1 MTALPS
7 PQSVLDYWIG
17 EASHDAAIADV
28 KMKLWFEKS
37 AQTHADI
44 ANRFLHL
51 MDPLAN
57 GLARE
62 WAQSGPK
69 ERLAAIIALD
79 QFSRNLFRDTEKAFA
94 NDPLALALTKDALAQ
109 AEDKTL
115 SEVERIFLYL
125 PLEHSEDM
133 ADQDASIQNYQDLL
147 EDARPDFKA
156 LCENTLDYAHRH
168 RDVIKQYGR
177 FPHRNKILGR
187 ENTDAEAEYLSR
199 PGAGF

>member
-1 MTALPS
+1 
-7 PQSVLDYWIG
+7 YWIG
-17 EASHDAAIADV
+17 EASHDPAVADA

-37 AQTHADI
+37 AQTDADI
-44 ANRFLHL
+44 ADRFVDL

-62 WAQSGPK
+62 WAKSGPK
-69 ERLAAIIALD
+69 ECLAAIIALD
-79 QFSRNLFRDTEKAFA
+79 QFSRNLFRDTEEAFA
-94 NDPLALALTKDALAQ
+94 NDTLALKLTKDTLAKT
-109 AEDKTL
+109 EDKTL

-177 FPHRNKILGR
+177 FPHRNAILGR
-187 ENTDAEAEYLSR
+187 ENTDAETEYLSQ